1 MTKTMKEFY
10 NEMLNMYDLTAE
22 HREFIQGRID
32 ALNKKAASR
41 KPTETQTE
49 NEKLR
54 AKIVEF
60 LIANPASS
68 AAVIRTELGLSSPQ
82 KTSALLKQL
91 LNEGAVTVT
100 IEKKISY
107 YSVVKAE

>member
-10 NEMLNMYDLTAE
+10 NEMLNIYDLTAE

-32 ALNKKAASR
+32 ALNKKAANR

-54 AKIVEF
+54 A
-60 LIANPASS
+60 NPASS
-68 AAVIRTELGLSSPQ
+68 VAVIRTELGLSSPQ
-82 KTSALLKQL
+82 KASALLKSL
-91 LNEGAVTVT
+91 SNDGMVVATV
-100 IEKKISY
+100 EKKISY
-107 YSVVKAE
+107 YSVVEAE